1 MNELKKII
9 LNHIYKYPKM
19 EVTDIIKL
27 VYQNE
32 FGGGHLISNP
42 ENSLRYLKKECDEL
56 TFFNDEEYDDIGN
69 GLIRYNLSF
78 LKNDEA
84 KIVNLNEIFVKSA
97 NSHKGSLSSF
107 FKKIEL
113 VKEMCNDNLLPFSS
127 KELNEYLLEYEKANY
142 PMVSHSFIYKENY
155 HPSYRVIKKDFLL
168 TIKF

>member
-1 MNELKKII
+1 
-9 LNHIYKYPKM
+9 M

-107 FKKIEL
+107 LKKIEL

-127 KELNEYLLEYEKANY
+127 KELNDYFKKMEK
-142 PMVSHSFIYKENY
+142 
-155 HPSYRVIKKDFLL
+155 IKKYLQKIQFQTVYGINFILL
-168 TIKF
+168 NFWIDWIVYCLYSNH

>member
-1 MNELKKII
+1 
-9 LNHIYKYPKM
+9 M

-97 NSHKGSLSSF
+97 NSHK
-107 FKKIEL
+107 
-113 VKEMCNDNLLPFSS
+113 
-127 KELNEYLLEYEKANY
+127 
-142 PMVSHSFIYKENY
+142 
-155 HPSYRVIKKDFLL
+155 
-168 TIKF
+168 